1 MVAEQRREGG
11 GESTR
16 ASALGLTSE
25 VLMAVSALPFSLCH
39 VAPTGGPDKS
49 DFQLV
54 AAHSTFSAFCYSL
67 AEEVVVF

>member
-1 MVAEQRREGG
+1 MRSREEREGN
-11 GESTR
+11 ESTR
-16 ASALGLTSE
+16 SGALGLTSG
-25 VLMAVSALPFSLCH
+25 VLTAVSALSFALCH

-49 DFQLV
+49 YFQLV